1 VASTENTDAY
11 RAGDRNPASGRSP
24 DPGAG
29 MRFLVKIGSENI
41 GMFSECSG
49 LVIEYDVFTYE
60 EGGQNDFVHKLRG
73 RAKHPSLVL
82 KRGITHE
89 DALMRWFFD
98 CKDRATRQ
106 DVMLTLVGTDGKPVR
121 KWTFAGAYPVKWSGP
136 TFNAG
141 SNSIATETLEI
152 VHEGFKV

>member
-1 VASTENTDAY
+1 MATAPTSTY
-11 RAGDRNPASGRSP
+11 SPGDRNGASGRRP
-24 DPGAG
+24 DPSAAI
-29 MRFLVKIGSENI
+29 RFLVKIGTESI

-49 LVIEYDVFTYE
+49 LAIEYDVYAYE

-73 RAKHPSLVL
+73 RAKHPNLML
-82 KRGITHE
+82 KRGVTHE

-98 CKDRATRQ
+98 CRDKAKRQ
-106 DVMLTLVGTDGKPVR
+106 NVTLTMLTPDGKSIR
-121 KWTFAGAYPVKWSGP
+121 TWSFQRAYPVKWTGP

-152 VHEGFKV
+152 VHEGFVP